1 MTAQQADE
9 LIPITFAIVGVQKA
23 ATSTMHTMLTKHRLV
38 AAIHENRLHPGRM
51 KAFGRKELHFFDDEA
66 RDWDRPDYSLY
77 HAVRTKRPQR
87 IAGDATPI
95 YLFWPRA
102 LERMHAFN
110 PDMRLV
116 ASFRDPIERAVS
128 QWAMESKRR
137 RPYPGF
143 SECIE
148 TMDDE
153 SLIHQIPAQAHGW
166 WVHRHS
172 LVPRG
177 LYGVQLRRGLEIYDR
192 SQWLLLSFRDFIND
206 YTAVLDRL
214 TDHLGIHRFRNYP
227 KLRENPTPRDQEGE
241 PISAEDM
248 RRLADRYADDLA
260 EFEGLSGI
268 DTATWPTRQLLDG
281 RLDAAELAERFSRK
295 LGMIGQEG

>member
-227 KLRENPTPRDQEGE
+227 KLRENPTPGTRRASRSRPRTCGGW
-241 PISAEDM
+241 PIGM
-248 RRLADRYADDLA
+248 P
-260 EFEGLSGI
+260 
-268 DTATWPTRQLLDG
+268 TTWPSSRDSRASTPPPG
-281 RLDAAELAERFSRK
+281 RPGNCWTAAWMPRSWPSDSPANWA
-295 LGMIGQEG
+295 